1 MQIIPISYG
10 TSMHLTTLTPA
21 RSLLALAIC
30 LACSPVAAVEP
41 AAAPGHQAP
50 SAHNF
55 SIARQSLA
63 NALDQLS
70 TQSGLQIAYSSAMAQ
85 GIESAGVSGRMSA
98 EQALSTLLVGTGLG
112 FERNGANAVL
122 LTRLP
127 QSSQAVELEATQIV
141 SNQLGTV
148 TEGSGSYTPGTI
160 ATATRMVLT
169 PRQTPQS
176 ITVVT
181 RQHMEDFGLNNVDD
195 VMRHTPGITVSAYDT
210 DRTNYYARGFSINN
224 FQYDGIPSTV
234 RNVAYSAGNTLSDM
248 AIYDRVEVLKG
259 ATGLLTGAG
268 SLGATINL
276 VRKKPTAQFQGHAS
290 LGMGSWDNY
299 RSELDVSG
307 PLTETG
313 NVRGRAVAAYQ
324 DKQSFL
330 DHYSRKTSTYYGIL
344 EFDLSP
350 DTLLTVGGD
359 YQDNIPKGSSWS
371 GTFPLINATGG
382 HNSMSRSYNNGAT
395 WSGWEQYTRTAFAML
410 EHDLGNGWVTKLQ
423 LDHKINSY
431 HAELG
436 SIQFDEPQ
444 TNGTAKVNAQKYTG
458 DTTSDSADLYLSGP
472 FNLFG
477 REHELVLGGSIANSR
492 WTGKGY
498 WSPDFLGANGNVVDF
513 YNWHGK
519 IERPIWGLPAQRTD
533 DTVRQ
538 TGTYMTTRLN
548 LMDDLNLFLGGR
560 VVNYHLT
567 GLTPSYKE
575 SGRFVPYVGAIYD
588 LDEHFSVYASYTDIF
603 MPQES
608 WNKDRDSKLLNPD
621 EGQNY
626 ELGLKGEFFE
636 GRLNSS
642 LAYFEVHETNRSVPD
657 DAYNNQ
663 TPTPDNYAFKG
674 AKAVTKGY
682 ELEISGELS
691 PGWQVQAG
699 YTHKIVRDDEGAK
712 ISTFEPENQVNLY
725 TSYKLKGDLDK
736 LTVGGGLRWQ
746 SVGWYS
752 VYNAPRKINEDISQD
767 AYWLVDLMTRYQITQ
782 NLSATLN
789 VNNLFDKSYY
799 TNVGFYNS
807 AAYGE
812 PRNFMLSTRW
822 DF

>member
-1 MQIIPISYG
+1 
-10 TSMHLTTLTPA
+10 MHLTTLTPA

-30 LACSPVAAVEP
+30 LAWGPVAAVEP

>member
-1 MQIIPISYG
+1 
-10 TSMHLTTLTPA
+10 MHLTTLTPA

>member
-1 MQIIPISYG
+1 
-10 TSMHLTTLTPA
+10 MHLTTLTPA

-127 QSSQAVELEATQIV
+127 QSSQAVELQATQIV

-588 LDEHFSVYASYTDIF
+588 LDDHFSVYASYTDIF

-712 ISTFEPENQVNLY
+712 ISTFEPENQVNIY